1 MRLTSLAFSICTM
14 CPAVSKISTDAPGA
28 FRGLV
33 KEQGKK
39 ESPELRAELN
49 RARRLGIISSGWVM
63 QEVDDFS
70 KAYEQLMNPKPS
82 FFRNPLKA
90 YWQLAKHWT
99 NLRENVIRLAAFRHF
114 KTRIENGERGVYAA
128 SKKPQIDAIRDD
140 TERAAKLARE
150 LIGDYGDLSR

>member
-14 CPAVSKISTDAPGA
+14 CPAVSKISTDAQGA
-28 FRGLV
+28 FRDLV
-33 KEQGKK
+33 QEQGKK

-49 RARRLGIISSGWVM
+49 RARKLGIISSGWVM

-114 KTRIENGERGVYAA
+114 KTRIENGERGIYAA

-140 TERAAKLARE
+140 TERAAKLARG
-150 LIGDYGDLSR
+150 LIGDDGDLSR

>member
-1 MRLTSLAFSICTM
+1 
-14 CPAVSKISTDAPGA
+14 
-28 FRGLV
+28 
-33 KEQGKK
+33 
-39 ESPELRAELN
+39 
-49 RARRLGIISSGWVM
+49 
-63 QEVDDFS
+63 
-70 KAYEQLMNPKPS
+70 MNPKPS

-114 KTRIENGERGVYAA
+114 KTRIENGERGIYAA
-128 SKKPQIDAIRDD
+128 SKKPQFDAIRDD